1 VIVRSAFKGHGLGW
15 LLMQTII
22 EYARSEGLRAIEGQV
37 LRDNTTMIA
46 MCRELG
52 FSVQVDPDDAS
63 ICIVR
68 LPIAAAQGTSTAA
81 P

>member
-1 VIVRSAFKGHGLGW
+1 
-15 LLMQTII
+15 MQTII

-52 FSVQVDPDDAS
+52 FSVQVDPDDAG
-63 ICIVR
+63 ICLVE
-68 LPIAAAQGTSTAA
+68 LPISASTAQGTSTAA